1 MTPESLEK
9 LRNHFK
15 ERVEEMGFN
24 HLVGLN
30 LTDMQEGTCE
40 TELEVGPQH
49 LNSNG
54 WLHGGVISM
63 MSDVTAGF
71 AAATLGTRT
80 TTVNMTTQY
89 MRRGPASGKITCKAK
104 VEKAGRSLIWTKSI
118 ILDEEERLL
127 SESTQIYF
135 RLNKIDLEQI

>member
-1 MTPESLEK
+1 MDPKDLEK
-9 LRNHFK
+9 LCSHFK
-15 ERVEEMGFN
+15 GRVEAMGFN
-24 HLVGLN
+24 REVGLG
-30 LTDMQEGTCE
+30 LTDMQEGSCE
-40 TELEVGPQH
+40 TVLEVSQKH

-89 MRRGPASGKITCKAK
+89 MRRGPASGKITCKAH

-118 ILDEEERLL
+118 IVDEEERLL

-135 RLNKIDLEQI
+135 RLNKIEMDKI